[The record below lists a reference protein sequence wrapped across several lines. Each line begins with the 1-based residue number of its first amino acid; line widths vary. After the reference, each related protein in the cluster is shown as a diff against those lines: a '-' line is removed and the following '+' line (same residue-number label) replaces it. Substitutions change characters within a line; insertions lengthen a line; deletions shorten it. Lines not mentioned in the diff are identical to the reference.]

1 MRPMGAPKTPAEL
14 LVRAGTVY
22 TAADAEPVLRD
33 AWVSVQE
40 GRIAAISAS
49 EPRASASTARL
60 EAPEATLLPG
70 LVDCHVHFSLSGRPD
85 WLAEVREPYAL
96 ACWRA
101 AKHAR
106 ATLRAGFTTVRTLGG
121 RDGMEPALRDA
132 QAAGIVEGPRI
143 SAANLVV
150 CITGGHGHWL
160 GREADGPAEVRKAVR
175 EQLKAG
181 ADCVKLIA
189 TGGVMTPGVEPGVQQ
204 YTLEELQAGVEEA
217 HKAGRKAASH
227 AQGAD
232 GIKAAVLAG
241 IDSIEHGFY
250 LTDEII
256 ALMKERGTFLSAT
269 LAAAAGI
276 VEAPP
281 NTVPEWARAKAV
293 GVQEAHIESF
303 RRAYRSGVRLV
314 LGTDAGTP
322 FNAHGANARELALMV
337 RYGVDALDGLRA
349 ATRNGA
355 ELLGR
360 ADEIGSIEA
369 GRWADLVL
377 CRGDATRDV
386 ELLCDPRNIQ
396 AVVQGGRIVRR
407 QAGEE

>member
-1 MRPMGAPKTPAEL
+1 MAAAEVPTDL
-14 LVRAGTVY
+14 LIRAGTVY
-22 TAADAEPVLRD
+22 TAADAEPPLRD
-33 AWVSVQE
+33 AWVHVQE
-40 GRIAAISAS
+40 GRIAAVSAS
-49 EPRASASTARL
+49 EPRASPGTARI

-70 LVDCHVHFSLSGRPD
+70 LVDCHVHFSLSGRAD

-101 AKHAR
+101 AQHAR

-121 RDGMEPALRDA
+121 RGGMDPALRDA
-132 QAAGIVEGPRI
+132 QAAGIVEGPRV
-143 SAANLVV
+143 SATNLVV
-150 CITGGHGHWL
+150 CMTGGHGHWL

-181 ADCVKLIA
+181 ADCVKLMA
-189 TGGVMTPGVEPGVQQ
+189 TGGVMTPGVEPGAQQ
-204 YTLEELQAGVEEA
+204 YTLEELRAGVEEA
-217 HKAGRKAASH
+217 HKAGRKTASH
-227 AQGAD
+227 AQGAE

-241 IDSIEHGFY
+241 VDSIEHGFY

-269 LAAAAGI
+269 LTAAVGI

-293 GVQEAHIESF
+293 GVQRAHIESF
-303 RRAYRSGVRLV
+303 RRAYRAGVRLV

-322 FNAHGANARELALMV
+322 FNTHGANARELALMV
-337 RYGVDALDGLRA
+337 RHGVDPLDALRA

-355 ELLGR
+355 ELLGK

-369 GRWADLVL
+369 GKWADLVL

-386 ELLCDPRNIQ
+386 ELLWEQRNIQ
-396 AVVQGGRIVRR
+396 AVVQGGRIVRTK
-407 QAGEE
+407 

>member
-1 MRPMGAPKTPAEL
+1 
-14 LVRAGTVY
+14 
-22 TAADAEPVLRD
+22 
-33 AWVSVQE
+33 
-40 GRIAAISAS
+40 
-49 EPRASASTARL
+49 
-60 EAPEATLLPG
+60 
-70 LVDCHVHFSLSGRPD
+70 
-85 WLAEVREPYAL
+85 
-96 ACWRA
+96 
-101 AKHAR
+101 
-106 ATLRAGFTTVRTLGG
+106 
-121 RDGMEPALRDA
+121 
-132 QAAGIVEGPRI
+132 
-143 SAANLVV
+143 
-150 CITGGHGHWL
+150 
-160 GREADGPAEVRKAVR
+160 
-175 EQLKAG
+175 
-181 ADCVKLIA
+181 
-189 TGGVMTPGVEPGVQQ
+189 
-204 YTLEELQAGVEEA
+204 
-217 HKAGRKAASH
+217 
-227 AQGAD
+227 
-232 GIKAAVLAG
+232 
-241 IDSIEHGFY
+241 
-250 LTDEII
+250 
-256 ALMKERGTFLSAT
+256 
-269 LAAAAGI
+269 
-276 VEAPP
+276 
-281 NTVPEWARAKAV
+281 VPEWARAKAV